1 MSKNI
6 LHIISILEIWWAQ
19 KVAINLYKD
28 FEENFKYKNYFLSI
42 YNKNDFKNENIKY
55 ISLNEKKWSIFSNIL
70 KLFYRPYR
78 VNKIVKEL
86 KIDLIISH
94 WEESNFI
101 SIILWILNKNL
112 KVIPLI
118 HWDIRKNYKWNFIY
132 NFLIKFFYKKKNIF
146 CVSEELKYLISDYYK
161 ININKIGVI
170 TNYFSWK
177 FLENW
182 TTDELINDWK
192 IKLITVWRLVDLKN
206 HIEMIKIFNLLET
219 RKFHLYIIWEW
230 ENRKN
235 IENFIEEK
243 WLWKSIT
250 LLWEK
255 NNPID
260 YIKKCDIFLLTSK
273 WEWYPIVLLESIYSW
288 IPIIS
293 YNTTSWPNEILNNN
307 KYVNQKIEWY
317 KILQNWIL
325 VEYWNIESFAEAISF
340 LSKNNHIYNELK
352 KNIDKNKYFF
362 SKEFILKRWLE
373 ILQWF

>member
-177 FLENW
+177 FLENC

-235 IENFIEEK
+235 IENFCNIG
-243 WLWKSIT
+243 
-250 LLWEK
+250 
-255 NNPID
+255 D
-260 YIKKCDIFLLTSK
+260 F
-273 WEWYPIVLLESIYSW
+273 
-288 IPIIS
+288 II
-293 YNTTSWPNEILNNN
+293 
-307 KYVNQKIEWY
+307 
-317 KILQNWIL
+317 
-325 VEYWNIESFAEAISF
+325 
-340 LSKNNHIYNELK
+340 
-352 KNIDKNKYFF
+352 
-362 SKEFILKRWLE
+362 
-373 ILQWF
+373 